1 MLHHSFGKERV
12 SKKPPRKLQNLRGGS
27 MQCAFPAAGGAHF
40 QRHVNGTNSSSSGKI
55 SRRPSSMQI
64 MSTILLS
71 GEKMEKLPVGP
82 TRESP
87 GPTLDRHESAR

>member
-1 MLHHSFGKERV
+1 
-12 SKKPPRKLQNLRGGS
+12 
-27 MQCAFPAAGGAHF
+27 
-40 QRHVNGTNSSSSGKI
+40 
-55 SRRPSSMQI
+55 

-87 GPTLDRHESAR
+87 GPTLDRHESAAVKFVVKSSPSSDTISPAMSRMMI